1 MFVSGLDE
9 MNNIYQVAHDFK
21 PNVLFRHTAGSVSA
35 KDWAKTIARYNT
47 QVAFPKDQD
56 YLYYV
61 KWSKSMD
68 EFSSE
73 IQAELKN
80 LGSITQF
87 INPEPYKWYTILMGI
102 SKED

>member
-1 MFVSGLDE
+1 MCIRDR
-9 MNNIYQVAHDFK
+9 NNIYQVAHDFK

-47 QVAFPKDQD
+47 QVAFPNHQD
-56 YLYYV
+56 NLYNG

>member
-21 PNVLFRHTAGSVSA
+21 PNVLFRHTAGSGFCERLGENDCPLQHAGCVPEPQ
-35 KDWAKTIARYNT
+35 DNLYNG
-47 QVAFPKDQD
+47 
-56 YLYYV
+56 